1 MNLDPNENKYVARL
15 KDVMEEYLVSFG
27 GRNLYEDF
35 VKRLKL
41 TDSEEEVLKK
51 HFFNPLDLDYSQFTK
66 TDKTHLKELIFKYY
80 RKDKEGDLEGIKQTD
95 RAYQINPTSTNMDLD
110 QNESL
115 CAERLKNLID
125 ACMDQP
131 GDYDNYLNLVDK
143 LKLTEEE
150 EKVLSDHFLLSDEVD
165 YNSIDNETALGRI
178 LESYHE
184 FECKVVESTNS
195 SDFPFKAELK
205 LLKQVMYTE
214 AEIIDFMSYL
224 KPKQI

>member
-1 MNLDPNENKYVARL
+1 MNLDPNENKYVAKL

-27 GRNLYEDF
+27 GKTLYEDF
-35 VKRLKL
+35 VKTLKL
-41 TDSEEEVLKK
+41 TDPEEEVLKK
-51 HFFNPLDLDYSQFTK
+51 HFFNPFDLDPSQFTK

-80 RKDKEGDLEGIKQTD
+80 RKDKGEDLEAIEQTD
-95 RAYQINPTSTNMDLD
+95 KSYQTNNPNIDS
-110 QNESL
+110 NESL
-115 CAERLKNLID
+115 CAERLKNLVD

-150 EKVLSDHFLLSDEVD
+150 EKVLNDHFLFSDEVD
-165 YNSIDNETALGRI
+165 YNSLDNETALKRI

-184 FECKVVESTNS
+184 LECKVIGSTKS
-195 SDFPFKAELK
+195 SDFSFKGELK

-214 AEIIDFMSYL
+214 AEIIQLSDYL
-224 KPKQI
+224 QQE

>member
-115 CAERLKNLID
+115 CAERLKNLVD

-150 EKVLSDHFLLSDEVD
+150 EKVLNDHFLFSDEVD
-165 YNSIDNETALGRI
+165 YNSLDNETALKRI

-184 FECKVVESTNS
+184 LECKVIGSTKS
-195 SDFPFKAELK
+195 SDFSFKGELK

-214 AEIIDFMSYL
+214 AEIIQLSDYL
-224 KPKQI
+224 QQE

>member
-35 VKRLKL
+35 VKTLKL
-41 TDSEEEVLKK
+41 TDPEEEVLKK
-51 HFFNPLDLDYSQFTK
+51 HFFNPFDLDPSQFTK

-80 RKDKEGDLEGIKQTD
+80 RKDKGEDLEAIEQTD
-95 RAYQINPTSTNMDLD
+95 KSYQTNNPNIDS
-110 QNESL
+110 NESL
-115 CAERLKNLID
+115 CAERLKNLVD

>member
-1 MNLDPNENKYVARL
+1 MNLDPNENKYVAKL

-27 GRNLYEDF
+27 GKTLYEDF
-35 VKRLKL
+35 VKTLKL
-41 TDSEEEVLKK
+41 TDPEEEVLKK
-51 HFFNPLDLDYSQFTK
+51 HFFNPFDLDPSQFTK

-80 RKDKEGDLEGIKQTD
+80 RKDKGEDLEAIEQTD
-95 RAYQINPTSTNMDLD
+95 KSYQTNNPNIDS
-110 QNESL
+110 NESL
-115 CAERLKNLID
+115 CAERLKNLVD

-143 LKLTEEE
+143 LKLSDEE
-150 EKVLSDHFLLSDEVD
+150 EKLLSDHFLLSDEVD

-184 FECKVVESTNS
+184 FECKVIGSTKS
-195 SDFPFKAELK
+195 SDFSFKGELK
-205 LLKQVMYTE
+205 LLQQVMYTE